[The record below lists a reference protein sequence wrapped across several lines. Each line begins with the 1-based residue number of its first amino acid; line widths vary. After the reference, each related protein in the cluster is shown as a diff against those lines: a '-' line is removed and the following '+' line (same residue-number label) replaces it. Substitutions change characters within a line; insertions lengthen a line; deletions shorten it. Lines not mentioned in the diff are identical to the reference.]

1 MKRIVL
7 FVTLFAALVAVC
19 LPGCNPVEE
28 PDGSVKVSSITLN
41 ETSYTLEPGQTL
53 SLVATVNPSAATDKT
68 VPWTSSNTS
77 VASVSNGTVTALAEG
92 NTTITASAGGK
103 SAQCAITVIAKSIN
117 VEGVKAGLERD
128 ALKEKVE
135 GMYKLLKVDDQADA
149 IAALSKEDAFD
160 GEDLG
165 QLMVLITSKFGA
177 DVEFD
182 YSDNNKIFL
191 RKNGMYKVISLVVKT
206 KSGSERVFA
215 FSPVSKTSWKIA
227 AYNAALD
234 DPCEKSSAD
243 EKSALKNIVTCPEDE

>member
-1 MKRIVL
+1 MENQNTNFLNSVQNATPEQLDVQTTKNGGTQMNVVNAVNANGIVSGRKVVDFIWQRIGVCAMII
-7 FVTLFAALVAVC
+7 AAGCMIAVI
-19 LPGCNPVEE
+19 VM
-28 PDGSVKVSSITLN
+28 
-41 ETSYTLEPGQTL
+41 
-53 SLVATVNPSAATDKT
+53 
-68 VPWTSSNTS
+68 
-77 VASVSNGTVTALAEG
+77 
-92 NTTITASAGGK
+92 
-103 SAQCAITVIAKSIN
+103 VIIANNIN

-165 QLMVLITSKFGA
+165 QLMVLITSKYGA

>member
-1 MKRIVL
+1 MENQNTNFLNSVQNATPEQLDVQTTKNGGTQMNVVNAVNANGIVSGRKVVDFIWQRIGVCAMII
-7 FVTLFAALVAVC
+7 AAGCMIAVI
-19 LPGCNPVEE
+19 VM
-28 PDGSVKVSSITLN
+28 
-41 ETSYTLEPGQTL
+41 
-53 SLVATVNPSAATDKT
+53 
-68 VPWTSSNTS
+68 
-77 VASVSNGTVTALAEG
+77 
-92 NTTITASAGGK
+92 
-103 SAQCAITVIAKSIN
+103 VIIANSIN

-160 GEDLG
+160 GEDFG
-165 QLMVLITSKFGA
+165 QLMVLITSKYGA

>member
-1 MKRIVL
+1 MENQNTNFLNSVQNATPEQLDVQTTKNGGTQMNVVNAVNANGIVSGRKVVDFIWQRIGVCAMII
-7 FVTLFAALVAVC
+7 AAGCMIAVI
-19 LPGCNPVEE
+19 VM
-28 PDGSVKVSSITLN
+28 
-41 ETSYTLEPGQTL
+41 
-53 SLVATVNPSAATDKT
+53 
-68 VPWTSSNTS
+68 
-77 VASVSNGTVTALAEG
+77 
-92 NTTITASAGGK
+92 
-103 SAQCAITVIAKSIN
+103 VIIANSIN

-165 QLMVLITSKFGA
+165 QLMVLITSKYGA

-191 RKNGMYKVISLVVKT
+191 RKNGMFKVISLVVKT

>member
-1 MKRIVL
+1 MENQNTNFLNSVQNATPEQLDVQTTKNGGTQMNVVNAVNANGIVSGRKVVDFIWQRIGVCAMII
-7 FVTLFAALVAVC
+7 AAGCMIAVI
-19 LPGCNPVEE
+19 VM
-28 PDGSVKVSSITLN
+28 
-41 ETSYTLEPGQTL
+41 
-53 SLVATVNPSAATDKT
+53 
-68 VPWTSSNTS
+68 
-77 VASVSNGTVTALAEG
+77 
-92 NTTITASAGGK
+92 
-103 SAQCAITVIAKSIN
+103 VIIANSIN
-117 VEGVKAGLERD
+117 VEGVKASLERD

-165 QLMVLITSKFGA
+165 QLMVLITSKYGA

-206 KSGSERVFA
+206 KSGSERLFA

-227 AYNAALD
+227 AYNVALD

>member
-1 MKRIVL
+1 MIIAAGCMIAVIVM
-7 FVTLFAALVAVC
+7 
-19 LPGCNPVEE
+19 
-28 PDGSVKVSSITLN
+28 
-41 ETSYTLEPGQTL
+41 
-53 SLVATVNPSAATDKT
+53 
-68 VPWTSSNTS
+68 
-77 VASVSNGTVTALAEG
+77 
-92 NTTITASAGGK
+92 
-103 SAQCAITVIAKSIN
+103 VIIANSIN

-135 GMYKLLKVDDQADA
+135 GMYKLLRVDDQADA

-165 QLMVLITSKFGA
+165 QLMVLITSKYGA